1 MSTVSNVAAARPQ
14 QVGFRRVWRALKQ
27 LFYEITGAAFA
38 VLAFGWLNA
47 ALRAWTKDAAR
58 WLVGMAVAVALLFV
72 YFSLSSFRRARKL

>member
-1 MSTVSNVAAARPQ
+1 MSAVSNAAARQPQ
-14 QVGFRRVWRALKQ
+14 LVGFRRVWRALKQ

-58 WLVGMAVAVALLFV
+58 WLVGVAVAVALLFV
-72 YFSLSSFRRARKL
+72 YFSVSSFRRARKL

>member
-1 MSTVSNVAAARPQ
+1 MSTVSNVAGTQQ

-58 WLVGMAVAVALLFV
+58 LLVGMAVAVSLLLVF
-72 YFSLSSFRRARKL
+72 FSVSSFRRARKL